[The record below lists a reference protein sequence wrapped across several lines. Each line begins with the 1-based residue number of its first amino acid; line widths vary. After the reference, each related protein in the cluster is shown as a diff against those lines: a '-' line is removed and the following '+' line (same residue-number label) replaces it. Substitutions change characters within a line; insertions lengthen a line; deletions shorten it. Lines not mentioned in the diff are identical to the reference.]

1 MIANLNRF
9 LSSLLTF
16 LLFFFS
22 ELICQTQVASPAVWL
37 FPNGT
42 PQGTRYQSILSYP
55 QDLKNFIVK
64 WKNNSIAGDVQILV
78 GNIINDAKIDEDFPY
93 APNEIVAVVGGKIV
107 VVDGK
112 GFAHKSNSFGFP
124 YIRNV
129 SVLFDTLS
137 NTFYP
142 NPTSSLL
149 IGLETIEFENP
160 KDMLLYTYIAGYD
173 SKADTVA
180 LIKRL
185 ILDMREYK
193 PNVYGSIKPFF
204 GRRYGKDFL
213 VFAAVN
219 TIRPEA
225 KETDPVRAPFL
236 RGLALFPSNNVVY
249 TFPMPDITDN
259 PNFRVTLGPE
269 ISFTSPSLFYSS
281 GNFLC
286 AVPNY
291 PTPNLNCNI
300 PSIVSLERTNTA
312 KSYLL
317 SYTFVNDQIRQT
329 FPPLELNSIL
339 DNNGT
344 RQRIKPI
351 FVTLNNS
358 YNSDS
363 VYILVAEE
371 YSGIDSSMG
380 ISRLHLFDSK
390 GNAVTLPNDSLSP
403 SFVGLSNHH
412 WSIAVGNVDGKSTNN
427 FLPYY
432 PNNPGNEIVATY
444 SSKFRM
450 VPGNKLL
457 VLRYRE
463 GNPIPKTSPPYSY
476 LFPFDT
482 ICTFSISGWV
492 AAVND
497 LDKDTSGKDE
507 IVLVNGS
514 QLLVLRLR
522 DYNSFEFKIGKPFD
536 TLFAKE
542 FPSETIFDALIADVD
557 GDAKN
562 DIVVL
567 TNNYLYLIGSPLP
580 KLIEVQTPKY
590 SDNIVQEFCFGDT
603 IAVVLNSKIKT
614 TTNINLRFIPER
626 NGLFDYKASFFVA
639 NNIAISSK
647 VVQVPIVADNR
658 LVGKTGLIYVE
669 NSLDSSEV
677 FDSTAIIRINPP
689 SAAVDSSYL
698 QQWFYLDNI
707 QIGCF
712 AKCIDTLYLEYL
724 NTNNKWELVDKRI
737 NPSPSEMF
745 LVSLPCMQIFDYNG
759 QEINGKVDFRFVST
773 KDGFRDTSLPFNVRV
788 KPRNFLVY
796 YDSSNTICCSKIF
809 RWERLTGCDTI
820 EIHLNL
826 GAQYF
831 KIAALPIEQSQFVL
845 EQKRNYPD
853 LLPLR
858 FICRKNCLAVD
869 TLIYISKPSI
879 INTVAPNPFNPKTDV
894 LEISYI
900 LTNDARVSVKI
911 LDAAN
916 RLVKELISSVQRQSN
931 TYYCE
936 YWDGRN
942 YDGSLVDPGLYYIFL
957 QLSDGNQEI
966 FPIFVK

>member
-1 MIANLNRF
+1 MIINLKRF
-9 LSSLLTF
+9 LSSF
-16 LLFFFS
+16 PLLFVLSFS
-22 ELICQTQVASPAVWL
+22 NLFGQTQVSSPAVWL

-42 PQGTRYQSILSYP
+42 PQGTRNQPIPSNPQSLN
-55 QDLKNFIVK
+55 DFRVK

-78 GNIINDAKIDEDFPY
+78 GNIINDSKIDSDFPF
-93 APNEIVAVVGGKIV
+93 APNEIVAVIGGKIV

-112 GFAHKSNSFGFP
+112 GFTHKANSFGFP
-124 YIRNV
+124 FIKNV
-129 SVLFDTLS
+129 SVLFDSLS
-137 NTFYP
+137 HSFYP

-160 KDMLLYTYIAGYD
+160 KDTLLYTYIAGFD
-173 SKADTVA
+173 SKADTIA
-180 LIKRL
+180 LVKRL

-193 PNVYGSIKPFF
+193 PNIYGSIKPFF
-204 GRRYGKDFL
+204 GRRYGNNFL
-213 VFAAVN
+213 VFATIN
-219 TIRPEA
+219 TFKPEA
-225 KETDPVRAPFL
+225 SETNPVKAPFL
-236 RGLALFPSNNVVY
+236 RGLTLFPSNNVVY

-259 PNFRVTLGPE
+259 SNFRITLGPE
-269 ISFTSPSLFYSS
+269 VSFTSPSLFYAS
-281 GNFLC
+281 GNFMC
-286 AVPNY
+286 AIPNY

-300 PSIVSLERTNTA
+300 PSIVSLEKTNSA

-317 SYTFVNDQIRQT
+317 SYNFINDQIRQT

-339 DNNGT
+339 DNNGQ
-344 RQRIKPI
+344 RPRIKPI

-358 YNSDS
+358 YNLDS
-363 VYILVAEE
+363 IYILVAEE
-371 YSGIDSSMG
+371 YSGIDSSIG

-390 GNAVTLPNDSLSP
+390 GNAITLPNDSVSP
-403 SFVGLSNHH
+403 SFVGVLNHH
-412 WSIAVGNVDGKSTNN
+412 WSIAVGNLDGKVTNS

-432 PNNPGNEIVATY
+432 PNNPGNEIIATY

-482 ICTFSISGWV
+482 ICTFGISGWV

-507 IVLVNGS
+507 ILLVNGS
-514 QLLVLRLR
+514 QLLILRLR

-536 TLFAKE
+536 TLFVKE
-542 FPSETIFDALIADVD
+542 FPAETIFDALIADVD

-567 TNNYLYLIGSPLP
+567 TNNNLYLIGSPLP

-590 SDNIVQEFCFGDT
+590 EDNSVQEFCYGDT
-603 IAVVLNSKIKT
+603 ILIVLNSKIKT
-614 TTNINLRFIPER
+614 STTINLRFIPQI
-626 NGLFDYKASFFVA
+626 NGNFDYKSSFFVA
-639 NNIAISSK
+639 SNIVINTN
-647 VVQVPIVADNR
+647 VVQLPVVADNR
-658 LVGKTGLIYVE
+658 LMNKTGVIYIE
-669 NSLDSSEV
+669 NSIDSLEI
-677 FDSTAIIRINPP
+677 FDSTAIVRIYPP
-689 SAAVDSSYL
+689 KVLVDSSYL
-698 QQWFYLDNI
+698 LQKYYLDNI

-712 AKCIDTLYLEYL
+712 PKCVDTLILEYQ
-724 NTNNKWELVDKRI
+724 TPGGKWELVEARVNP
-737 NPSPSEMF
+737 NPSEVF
-745 LVSLPCMQIFDYNG
+745 LVSLPCLQVFDYNG
-759 QEINGKVDFRFVST
+759 LDILGNVDFRFIGA
-773 KDGFRDTSLPFNVRV
+773 KNGFKDTSEPFKIQVV
-788 KPRNFLVY
+788 PRSFLIY
-796 YDSSNTICCSKIF
+796 YDSSNTLCCSKTF
-809 RWERLTGCDTI
+809 RWERLIGCDTL
-820 EIHLNL
+820 EIYLKFSDQIVKVATIPA
-826 GAQYF
+826 GQGQY
-831 KIAALPIEQSQFVL
+831 VL
-845 EQKRNYPD
+845 EQKRNYPE

-858 FICRKNCLAVD
+858 FVCRKSCLAVD

-879 INTVAPNPFNPKTDV
+879 INTVAPNPFDPQTSV
-894 LEISYI
+894 LEISYV
-900 LTNDARVSVKI
+900 LTNDARVSIKI

-916 RLVKELISSVQRQSN
+916 RLVYELINSLQRQSN

-942 YDGSLVDPGLYYIFL
+942 FDGSVVDPGLYYIFL